1 MPCRISPSALRP
13 ASVAA
18 RQPSPFFF
26 PVSMTPL
33 FKKFLGMNWLMVLN
47 IVALVVFGVYAIYN
61 ASAHKE
67 ELEFANKWS
76 DQVRWAL
83 IGMPFFFAA
92 SLIDYKWIR
101 WACLPMY
108 LAGIGG
114 LVAVMIWGVEINGNK
129 AWIRVAGQ
137 MVQPSQFAIMSGILI
152 LAIIFGE
159 LPRLLPV
166 FRRPWLRIMMAGMIA
181 GVPALM
187 VIKEDL
193 GSGLVWGPVFL
204 SMMLIGSI
212 PFRYLITLLL
222 CVVSVVPLV
231 YVFVLKPYQQTR
243 INSTWYM
250 MTNQMDKVNLQDE
263 GWVAKHLQI
272 AVSTGGIEGKGP
284 LSMKVPDQASIHRT
298 FFPHESIN
306 DFIFGVIGEEF
317 GFRGCLV
324 TLGLMLLLLLQ
335 GVFVAFCAR
344 DQLGRLIVVGVVAM
358 FFVHTFQNAGM
369 NLVMLPVI
377 GLPMPF
383 VSYGG
388 TFVVVTLFLMGM
400 VQSVWVHR
408 NISAVKKRAGGTSRE
423 EDEE

>member
-1 MPCRISPSALRP
+1 
-13 ASVAA
+13 
-18 RQPSPFFF
+18 
-26 PVSMTPL
+26 MTPL
-33 FKKFLGMNWLMVLN
+33 FKKFLGINWLLVLN
-47 IVALVVFGVYAIYN
+47 IAALLVFGVYAIFN

-67 ELEFANKWS
+67 EAEFAFKWR
-76 DQVRWAL
+76 DQIRWAL
-83 IGMPFFFAA
+83 IGLPFFFIAA
-92 SLIDYKWIR
+92 LIDYKWIR

-114 LVAVMIWGVEINGNK
+114 LVAVLIFGVEIGGNK
-129 AWIRVAGQ
+129 AWIRVGGM

-152 LAIIFGE
+152 LAIIFGD

-166 FRRPWLRIMMAGMIA
+166 FRRPWLRIILAGMIA
-181 GVPALM
+181 GIPAVM

-231 YVFVLKPYQQTR
+231 YVFALKPYQQAR
-243 INSTWYM
+243 IISTYYM
-250 MTNQMDKVNLQDE
+250 FTNQMDKVDLQNE

-306 DFIFGVIGEEF
+306 DFIFGVIAEEF

-324 TLGLMLLLLLQ
+324 VLGLMLLLLLQ
-335 GVFVAFCAR
+335 SVFVAFCAR

-408 NISAVKKRAGGTSRE
+408 NISAVKKRGANTSR
-423 EDEE
+423 DEEAE

>member
-1 MPCRISPSALRP
+1 
-13 ASVAA
+13 
-18 RQPSPFFF
+18 
-26 PVSMTPL
+26 MTPL
-33 FKKFLGMNWLMVLN
+33 FKKFLGMNWLVVLN
-47 IVALVVFGVYAIYN
+47 IAALIVFGVYAIYN
-61 ASAHKE
+61 ASAYKE
-67 ELEFANKWS
+67 DAAMSLKYR
-76 DQVRWAL
+76 DQIRWVL
-83 IGMPFFFAA
+83 IGLPFFFAA
-92 SLIDYKWIR
+92 SLIDYKWVR
-101 WACLPMY
+101 WACVPMY

-114 LVAVMIWGVEINGNK
+114 LVAVLAFGMEIGGNK
-129 AWIRVAGQ
+129 AWIRVGSV

-152 LAIIFGE
+152 LGVIFGE
-159 LPRLLPV
+159 LPRMLPV
-166 FRRPWLRIMMAGMIA
+166 FRRPWLRIMMAGMVA

-204 SMMLIGSI
+204 SMMLVGSI
-212 PFRYLITLLL
+212 PFRYLITMLLG
-222 CVVSVVPLV
+222 VVSVVPLV
-231 YVFVLKPYQQTR
+231 YVFALKPYQQTR

-250 MTNQMDKVNLQDE
+250 VTNQMDKVDLQNE

-272 AVSTGGIEGKGP
+272 AVSTGGLEGKGP
-284 LSMKVPDQASIHRT
+284 ESKKVPDQASIHRT

-306 DFIFGVIGEEF
+306 DFIFGVICEEF
-317 GFRGCLV
+317 GFRGALLV
-324 TLGLMLLLLLQ
+324 LSGMALLLLQ

-408 NISAVKKRAGGTSRE
+408 NISAVKKKRPVNGPRRDE
-423 EDEE
+423 EDEEE

>member
-1 MPCRISPSALRP
+1 
-13 ASVAA
+13 
-18 RQPSPFFF
+18 
-26 PVSMTPL
+26 MTPL
-33 FKKFLGMNWLMVLN
+33 FKKFLGMNWFIVLN
-47 IVALVVFGVYAIYN
+47 IAGLVVFGVYAIFN

-67 ELEFANKWS
+67 EAEFALKWR
-76 DQVRWAL
+76 DQIRWVML
-83 IGMPFFFAA
+83 GLPFFFAA
-92 SLIDYKWIR
+92 SLIDYKWVR

-108 LAGIGG
+108 LGGIGG
-114 LVAVMIWGVEINGNK
+114 LVAVLLIGVEIGGNK
-129 AWIRVAGQ
+129 AWIRVGGQ

-152 LAIIFGE
+152 LAVIFGE
-159 LPRLLPV
+159 LPRLHPM
-166 FRRPWLRIMMAGMIA
+166 FRRPWLRIMLAGMLA
-181 GVPALM
+181 GVPAIM

-204 SMMLIGSI
+204 SMMLVGSI

-222 CVVSVVPLV
+222 GVISVVPLV
-231 YVFVLKPYQQTR
+231 YVFALKPYQQAR

-250 MTNQMDKVNLQDE
+250 VTNQMDKVDLQNE

-272 AVSTGGIEGKGP
+272 AVSTGGLEGKGP
-284 LSMKVPDQASIHRT
+284 ESKKVPDQASIHRT

-306 DFIFGVIGEEF
+306 DFIFGVIAEEF
-317 GFRGCLV
+317 GFRGSVLV
-324 TLGLMLLLLLQ
+324 LSGMLLLLLQ
-335 GVFVAFCAR
+335 SVFVAFCAR
-344 DQLGRLIVVGVVAM
+344 DQLGRLIVVGVIAM

-388 TFVVVTLFLMGM
+388 TFVIVTLFLMGM

-408 NISAVKKRAGGTSRE
+408 NISAVKKKRPVNSVRDDDD
-423 EDEE
+423 DE